1 MKLSNK
7 ISIWLYGLAM
17 IAGLFNAYFAYK
29 GGNGDAA
36 FEWVVAA
43 GLSGGA
49 AAFAWVVAAGL
60 AGGALGAHLEI
71 KELKDGEE

>member
-29 GGNGDAA
+29 GGNGN
-36 FEWVVAA
+36 
-43 GLSGGA
+43 

>member
-7 ISIWLYGLAM
+7 VSIWAYGLAM
-17 IAGLFNAYFAYK
+17 IGGLFNAYFAYK

-36 FEWVVAA
+36 F
-43 GLSGGA
+43 
-49 AAFAWVVAAGL
+49 AWLVSVGL

-71 KELKDGEE
+71 KELKDEEDGDE

>member
-7 ISIWLYGLAM
+7 ISIWAYGLAM

-29 GGNGDAA
+29 GGNG
-36 FEWVVAA
+36 E
-43 GLSGGA
+43 

-60 AGGALGAHLEI
+60 AGGASGAYMKLHDLE
-71 KELKDGEE
+71 KGEEDDK